1 MKPGIR
7 VVRGPDWTYEDQDGG
22 EGHVGTVVQVPGK
35 DDSSTPDKHVTVLW
49 DNGNRH
55 QYRAG
60 AENAYDL
67 HVFDNA
73 TAGVTHP
80 IICNGC
86 KDIGMKGLRWKCNS
100 CENYDLCNKCYG
112 TDQHELSHQFSR
124 YDTRASNG
132 ILVPARSQSQ
142 DDKIRAMGIFTGATV
157 CRGSDWKWED
167 QDGGEGQ
174 QGIVKE
180 DGKPPYRSLVIVQW
194 ASGKKADYRVGADGN
209 VDLKCLAPASGGY
222 YYKSHLPALGK
233 TEVCAGKEG
242 AESFLEMMQ
251 ELGSSMFNPLRG
263 DELASSLFNPLR
275 GLELMSKLSEKKVT
289 SSGFSEIRKGMRVV
303 RGPDWKWKDQD
314 GGEGHIGIVKK
325 VIRLPQKSS
334 VKVIWESGDSN
345 IYRAGSDDCYDLL
358 VYDSAPSGI
367 KHLNVMCDEC
377 KQEPIYGAR
386 WKCADCDNFDL
397 CTACYNMDKH
407 DLTHAF
413 LRMDKQ
419 SSRAVPVPKRCESVK
434 VTAKGIFEGAQVKR
448 GKHWKWDDVD
458 GGKDKEGLVV
468 KIIKWTPETRRSG
481 AMVQWDGPSHK
492 PVAHR
497 LGHKG
502 KMDLKFSKPVD
513 GGHYYKSHLALL
525 GKREKVPQKFKV
537 GDKVN
542 IIIDVE
548 AVKRMQED
556 HGGWNEGMIK
566 YMKKVGTIKRV
577 DDFGVVIVKYDDDK
591 KLVYNQDVLNLV
603 WLNPE
608 VKQEPTSSQEQ
619 TTPSSSQ
626 RDSAPSSSVDKMDER
641 DSSSELKAVQ
651 PQCKICLSRDASVA
665 FVPCGHLVSCPTC
678 AEGVDKCPICRA
690 DIKQWLRTYIQ

>member
-55 QYRAG
+55 LYRVG

-67 HVFDNA
+67 YVLDNA
-73 TAGVTHP
+73 PAGVTHP
-80 IICNGC
+80 VVCHRC
-86 KDIGMKGLRWKCNS
+86 KDMGIKGLRWKCNS
-100 CENYDLCNKCYG
+100 CENCDLCNKCYG
-112 TDQHELSHQFSR
+112 TDQHEPSHQFSR

-132 ILVPARSQSQ
+132 DETCACSKYQVSLLPRVKLYDIQRIP
-142 DDKIRAMGIFTGATV
+142 
-157 CRGSDWKWED
+157 
-167 QDGGEGQ
+167 GGEGQ
-174 QGIVKE
+174 QGTVKE

-194 ASGKKADYRVGADGN
+194 ASGKAAVYRVGADGY
-209 VDLKCLAPASGGY
+209 VDLKCVAPASGGY

-233 TEVCAGKEG
+233 TVLCESKE
-242 AESFLEMMQ
+242 AESFLELMQ
-251 ELGSSMFNPLRG
+251 DMGSSMFNPLRG
-263 DELASSLFNPLR
+263 EDFASTVFNPR
-275 GLELMSKLSEKKVT
+275 RRLELMSKLSKKKRP
-289 SSGFSEIRKGMRVV
+289 SGFSEIREGTRVV
-303 RGPDWKWKDQD
+303 RGPDWKWKNQD
-314 GGEGHIGIVKK
+314 GGEGHMGTVKK
-325 VIRLPQKSS
+325 VTGLPQKSS
-334 VKVIWESGDSN
+334 VKVIWESGDKN
-345 IYRAGSDDCYDLL
+345 IYRAGFKDCYDLL
-358 VYDSAPSGI
+358 VYESAPSGI
-367 KHLNVMCDEC
+367 KHLNVTCNEC

-386 WKCADCDNFDL
+386 WKCADCDNIDL
-397 CTACYNMDKH
+397 CTVCYNMDKH

-419 SSRAVPVPKRCESVK
+419 SSRAVPVPKRCDSVK
-434 VTAKGIFEGAQVKR
+434 VTSKGIFEGAQVKR

-458 GGKDKEGLVV
+458 GGQDKEGLVV
-468 KIIKWTPETRRSG
+468 KITKWTPETRRSG
-481 AMVQWDGPSHK
+481 AMVTWPGPSNK
-492 PVAHR
+492 PVRHR

-502 KMDLKFSKPVD
+502 KMDLKFSKPVV
-513 GGHYYKSHLALL
+513 GGHYYKTHLAIL

-556 HGGWNEGMIK
+556 HGGWNDGMIK
-566 YMKKVGTIKRV
+566 YMKKVGMIIQV
-577 DDFGVVIVKYDDDK
+577 DDFGVVIVKYDDK

-608 VKQEPTSSQEQ
+608 VKQGPTSSQEQ

-626 RDSAPSSSVDKMDER
+626 RDSAPSSLVDKMDVHY
-641 DSSSELKAVQ
+641 SSNELRTVQ
-651 PQCKICLSRDASVA
+651 PQCKICLSCDSCVA
-665 FVPCGHLVSCPTC
+665 FVPCGHLVSCPKC

-690 DIKQWLRTYIQ
+690 DIIQLLRTYIQ